1 MGPSVTNDTRMSD
14 TLRFVAAADK
24 LSVDDILVPFVLDDP
39 KETQGNARN
48 GNNDNERE
56 GKAGKGM
63 RHHRERGWGENQRKL
78 VVMRLFFFPLDTP
91 EIVRCKSFFMVIE

>member
-14 TLRFVAAADK
+14 TLRFVAAGKK

-78 VVMRLFFFPLDTP
+78 VV
-91 EIVRCKSFFMVIE
+91 